1 MRQYLVIAMAVVLLL
16 SDAGRLARAASP
28 AAAGTATPWADLV
41 LVDGVVHTGD
51 PHQTTAEAI
60 AVRGERI
67 AYVGT
72 TVGARAMIGPTT
84 RVVDLH
90 GRAVLPGFQDS
101 HVHPAA
107 IPDPE
112 RAVDLHGLTR
122 RDEILERIR
131 SFAAA
136 HPTLPWILG
145 DGWDEVAFLPS
156 GQPNRR
162 DLDAVVPDRPA
173 YLTNNSGHEGWANS
187 RALAAAGIGRDTP
200 DPVNGRIEHDADGEP
215 SGALQESAAMERVER
230 VIPAPTAEDYRRT
243 LTTALH
249 TMNAQG
255 ITALEDA
262 MATPEM
268 AAAYRALDISG
279 RLPMRVHLCLPHR
292 AEDRDE
298 PQIRRFT
305 AQRRALS
312 GRRMKADCVKVF
324 LDGAYGSHTVA
335 LLEPYADGPQYGR
348 GEIFIAQQRL
358 NRLIT
363 RLDRLGFRAHFHAQG
378 DAAVRAALDAVAAAR
393 KANGDKGA
401 MHTIAHV
408 NLVAASD
415 LPRFRA
421 LRVAANMAPLWSRQ
435 DPWERVFAPRLFG
448 ATRVSGLFPTRQ
460 LLKNDALLVWGS
472 DWPVTDVS
480 PIEGLETAVT
490 RRYAGGRDPEG
501 QEDLPLNAAESLTLA
516 EAIAAYTVNGARL
529 QGEAAE
535 RGTLTPGKLADFV
548 VLDRDPYAV
557 PALSIHTAR
566 VELTVLG
573 GDVVHRAAPA
583 ATGP

>member
-1 MRQYLVIAMAVVLLL
+1 MRQYLVIATAVVLLL
-16 SDAGRLARAASP
+16 SGAGRLACAASP
-28 AAAGTATPWADLV
+28 AAAGTTAPWADLV
-41 LVDGVVHTGD
+41 LVDGVVHTSD
-51 PHQTTAEAI
+51 PQQTTAEAI
-60 AVRGERI
+60 AVTGERI

-72 TVGARAMIGPTT
+72 TAGARALIGPRT
-84 RVVDLH
+84 RVVELN

-101 HVHPAA
+101 HVHPAV

-112 RAVDLHGLTR
+112 RLVDLHGLTR

-173 YLTNNSGHEGWANS
+173 YLTNNSGHEGWAS
-187 RALAAAGIGRDTP
+187 SSALAAAKVTRDTP
-200 DPVNGRIEHDADGEP
+200 DPLNGRIEHDADGEP
-215 SGALQESAAMERVER
+215 SGALQEAAAMELVER
-230 VIPAPTAEDYRRT
+230 VIPPPTAEDYRRT
-243 LTTALH
+243 LTAALQ
-249 TMNAQG
+249 TMHAQG
-255 ITALEDA
+255 ITALEEA
-262 MATPEM
+262 MATPEV

-279 RLPMRVHLCLPHR
+279 RLSMRVHLCLAHR
-292 AEDRDE
+292 AEDPDE
-298 PQIRRFT
+298 PQIRRFI
-305 AQRRALS
+305 AERRALS
-312 GRRMKADCVKVF
+312 GRRVKADCVKVF

-358 NRLIT
+358 NSLVT

-393 KANGDKGA
+393 HANGDGGP

-415 LPRFRA
+415 LARFRA
-421 LRVAANMAPLWSRQ
+421 LRVAANMSPLWSRQ

-448 ATRVSGLFPTRQ
+448 AKRVGGLFPTRQ
-460 LLKNDALLVWGS
+460 LLMNHALLVWGS
-472 DWPVTDVS
+472 DWPVTGVS

-501 QEDLPLNAAESLTLA
+501 QEDLPLNTAEALTLA

-529 QGEAAE
+529 QGEAAK
-535 RGTLTPGKLADFV
+535 RGTLTSGKLADFV

-557 PALSIHTAR
+557 PALAIHAAR
-566 VELTVLG
+566 VELTVIG
-573 GDVVHRAAPA
+573 GEIVHGATRASTRP
-583 ATGP
+583 